1 MFGDPNSPASK
12 AKDEARSIAKRIF
25 ANADVDIGMKEYE
38 GDLYMTI
45 SLIRLP
51 KDERKQGHGSAIM
64 KALCDYADQKGII
77 VALSPTSE
85 FGTGKATL
93 MRFYKSFGFVPNKG
107 RNKSYGVMDSMIR
120 YPKQSIHSHI
130 TEAPWNK
137 YDGQSSYADY
147 EDDVQGD
154 PAEKWLSDYTLQGM
168 NKWPDA
174 EEVATLQQRYGYKGG
189 KLYRG
194 LNFRDKEQWEEFLKD
209 TANGTKLITGGISS
223 WSPSER
229 EARSFAITRPTYFL
243 NRELMQDEDTKKKN
257 KDYMIGHAGVI
268 LTMTVGPDIGI
279 DVSKSKHGK
288 ETEVI
293 MPSGEYQ
300 IEFHKT
306 MMPFK
311 STISNDNFR
320 QEFLSIKSIKGDD
333 NAHAKQKFEHIMF
346 HYKEF
351 DQEMSHHLYN
361 LITESLNV
369 KHYVEIH
376 EMENWK
382 GDQEIEVVVQW
393 NIPVSFFYYYDLLLP
408 NDRNQIDDKLEEV
421 IDMLD
426 DDYLVKIAKYDLTKI
441 KFDVRVSRSLQLAM
455 QMERVQPK
463 FIRHIRNTI
472 GNRYAKLNSRE
483 NVRSINNIKDPKAKQ
498 AAISQM
504 AAEIQQLLKQI
515 Q

>member
-1 MFGDPNSPASK
+1 MFGDPNSPANK
-12 AKDEARSIAKRIF
+12 AKDEAKAIVHRVFS
-25 ANADVDIGMKEYE
+25 NADVDIGMKEYE

-51 KDERKQGHGSAIM
+51 KEDRKQGHGSAIM
-64 KALCDYADQKGII
+64 KALCDFADQKGII

-107 RNKSYGVMDSMIR
+107 RNKSYGVIDSMIR

-137 YDGQSSYADY
+137 YDGQASWADN
-147 EDDVQGD
+147 DVDTQHD
-154 PAEKWLSDYTLQGM
+154 SAEKWLSDYTLQGM
-168 NKWPDA
+168 DKWPSADVV
-174 EEVATLQQRYGYKGG
+174 ETLQDRYGYKGG

-194 LNFRDKEQWEEFLKD
+194 LNFRDKEQWEQFLAD
-209 TANGTKLITGGISS
+209 TENGTKLTTGGISS

-243 NRELMQDEDTKKKN
+243 NRELMQDEDTKNKN

-268 LTMTVGPDIGI
+268 MTLTVGPDIGI
-279 DVSKSKHGK
+279 DVSKSNHGK

-293 MPSGEYQ
+293 MPGGEYT
-300 IEFHKT
+300 IEIHKT
-306 MMPFK
+306 MKPFK
-311 STISNDNFR
+311 SSITNDNFK
-320 QEFLSIKSIKGDD
+320 QEFMSIKSIKGDD
-333 NAHAKQKFEHIMF
+333 NKHAQQKFEHIMF

-351 DQEMSHHLYN
+351 DEQMSHHLFG
-361 LITESLNV
+361 LITESLDV
-369 KHYVEIH
+369 KHYVAIH
-376 EMENWK
+376 ETANYKDDKEL
-382 GDQEIEVVVQW
+382 EIVVQW

-408 NDRNQIDDKLEEV
+408 SDRKQIDSKLTDTV
-421 IDMLD
+421 DMLD
-426 DDYLVKIAKYDLTKI
+426 DDYLAKIANYDLTTT
-441 KFDVRVSRSLQLAM
+441 KFDIRVSRSLQLAM

-472 GNRYAKLNSRE
+472 GNRYAKMNSRE
-483 NVRSINNIKDPKAKQ
+483 NVRSINNIKDPEAKMD
-498 AAISQM
+498 AIRKM
-504 AAEIQQLLKQI
+504 ASDIEQLLKQI